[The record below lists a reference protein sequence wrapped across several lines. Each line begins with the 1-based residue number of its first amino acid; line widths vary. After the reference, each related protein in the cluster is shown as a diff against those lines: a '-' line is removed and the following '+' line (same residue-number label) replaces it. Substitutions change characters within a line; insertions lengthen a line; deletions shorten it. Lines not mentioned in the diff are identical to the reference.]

1 MIVAPPLWLSLFLF
15 CVDLGPPQAAVESGF
30 VQLEG
35 GRLYYEQSGSG
46 MPVVMIHGG
55 YLDNRMWDRQF
66 ALVAERYRAIRYDV
80 RAHGRS
86 TSDSVPFADQ
96 DDLRRL
102 LDALDVPRA
111 VIVGLSM
118 GGRIAID
125 FALTD
130 PDRVVGLVLVGSGLS
145 GFEPRSEEIG
155 AYIRDLRAAFSLGFA
170 AVYET
175 FAHWWCDGPYR
186 QPSQVDSVVRRR
198 VLDMLGGSE
207 QRWRY
212 GTLERPLRP
221 PAIGRLDEIT
231 VPTLVV
237 VGTLDVP
244 DIDQIAHLIDQH
256 VVGAERVYIP
266 DVAHM
271 VNMEKPTEFKGVL
284 IPFLERVEAEF
295 RGGDGRSR

>member
-1 MIVAPPLWLSLFLF
+1 MMVAVSLWLSLLSFS
-15 CVDLGPPQAAVESGF
+15 LGPLAPQAPVQSGYVE
-30 VQLEG
+30 VDG
-35 GRLYYEQSGSG
+35 GRLYYEQAGSG
-46 MPVVMIHGG
+46 MPVVLIHGG
-55 YLDNRMWDRQF
+55 YLDNRMWDGQF
-66 ALVAERYRAIRYDV
+66 ALIAERYRAIRYDV

-86 TSDSVPFADQ
+86 PSDSVPFADQ

-102 LDALDVPRA
+102 LDELAVPRA

-130 PDRVVGLVLVGSGLS
+130 PDRVAGLVLVGPGLS

-155 AYIRDLRAAFSLGFA
+155 RYIRDLRASFSSGFP

-175 FAHWWCDGPYR
+175 FAHWWCDGPHR
-186 QPSQVDSVVRRR
+186 QPSEVDPVVRRR
-198 VLDMLGGSE
+198 VLEMLGGSE

-212 GTLERPLRP
+212 GALERPLRP
-221 PAIGRLDEIT
+221 PAVGRLDEIA

-237 VGTLDVP
+237 VGTLDMP

-256 VVGAERVYIP
+256 VPGAERVYIP
-266 DVAHM
+266 GVAHM
-271 VNMEKPTEFKGVL
+271 VNMEKPTEFNDTL
-284 IPFLERVEAEF
+284 MPFLGRLQAEF
-295 RGGDGRSR
+295 RGPGSTSG